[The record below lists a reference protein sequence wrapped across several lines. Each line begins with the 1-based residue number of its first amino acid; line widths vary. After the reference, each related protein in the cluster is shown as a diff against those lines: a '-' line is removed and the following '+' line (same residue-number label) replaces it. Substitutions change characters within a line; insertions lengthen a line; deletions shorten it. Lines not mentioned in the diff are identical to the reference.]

1 MKRREFLI
9 ASGLATLPLIKPQ
22 LVFGNNKGTNN
33 KDVLVCV
40 YQRGAADGLNMVVP
54 YADEEYY
61 NNRPTIAVPKPGQ
74 VNGALDLDGFFG
86 LNPNMSAL
94 MPIFNKGDLA
104 MVHAVGSPDS
114 SRSHFTAQ
122 DYMELG
128 TPGINTTVDGWLN
141 RYLGTLSGQGPTFQA
156 VGFGQVQL
164 ALKGAEPAIGMNS
177 IESFSLVTK
186 EGQEDAV
193 QQAIQGLFNQNLDI
207 DDVSS
212 GVLAA
217 VEELGVS
224 DPASI
229 PVENG
234 AEYPDTSFGS
244 DMQQLAQLIKAGIG
258 LEVACIDIHGWDHH
272 DQEVEAMT
280 TKSADFANSL
290 AAFYTD
296 LGDAM
301 ANVSVVT
308 MTEFGR
314 RVQENASQGT
324 DHGHGGSMFLMGGG
338 VNGGQV
344 ITDWPGLASNQ
355 LSDGDL
361 AITTDF
367 RTVLSDVLINRL
379 GARDL
384 SNVFPGFNG
393 PFDASIFSEIN
404 N

>member
-22 LVFGNNKGTNN
+22 LVFGNSHGTNN

-54 YADEEYY
+54 YADDDYY
-61 NNRPTIAVPKPGQ
+61 NKRPTIAVPKPGQ
-74 VNGALDLDGFFG
+74 ENGALDLDGFFG

-94 MPIFNKGDLA
+94 MPIFNNGDLA

-128 TPGINTTVDGWLN
+128 TPGINSTVDGWLN
-141 RYLGTLSGQGPTFQA
+141 RYLETLSEQASTFQA

-164 ALKGAEPAIGMNS
+164 ALKGIAPAIGMNS

-186 EGQEDAV
+186 EGQEDVV
-193 QQAIQGLFNQNLDI
+193 QQAIQSLFNQNLAI
-207 DDVSS
+207 DNVSS
-212 GVLAA
+212 GVIAA
-217 VEELGVS
+217 VEELDIS

-229 PVENG
+229 PIENG
-234 AEYPDTSFGS
+234 AEYPNTSFGS

-258 LEVACIDIHGWDHH
+258 LEVACVDIHGWDHH
-272 DQEVEAMT
+272 DQEVQAMT
-280 TKSADFANSL
+280 AISADFANSL

-296 LGDAM
+296 LGDTM

-344 ITDWPGLASNQ
+344 ITDWPGLANNQ

-361 AITTDF
+361 AITTDY

-379 GARDL
+379 SANDL
-384 SNVFPGFNG
+384 SSVFPGFNG
-393 PFDASIFSEIN
+393 PFNASIFSEIN
-404 N
+404 Y